1 MKFKLDENFGVRCIH
16 ILSSAGHDVS
26 TVAEQQMSGAAD
38 EKVIHS
44 SHAESRCIV
53 TLDLDFANPL
63 RFKPA
68 NYSGIAVIRLSGRAS
83 YDELLAA
90 VNTFA
95 KALET
100 ESVTGKLWII
110 EIGRIRIYRPEDDS

>member
-1 MKFKLDENFGVRCIH
+1 MKLKLDENFGLRCID
-16 ILSSAGHDVS
+16 ILSNAGHDVA

-38 EKVIHS
+38 EDVIQV

-68 NYSGIAVIRLSGRAS
+68 NYSGIAVIRLSGRSS

-100 ESVTGKLWII
+100 ESITGKLWIV
-110 EIGRIRIYRPEDDS
+110 EIGRIRIYRPENET